1 MRRDESHNVNTRS
14 IVLAHYYWIINASRS
29 RLCLLY
35 GQSGTHDGN
44 FIGHLPV
51 KARDDL

>member
-1 MRRDESHNVNTRS
+1 MSVVESHNMNTRS
-14 IVLAHYYWIINASRS
+14 IILARYYWIINASRS
-29 RLCLLY
+29 RLLY
-35 GQSGTHDGN
+35 GPSGTHDGN